1 MIELAVPDMSCGH
14 CRAAV
19 TAAIR
24 TVAPAAVVEVDL
36 TARRVRVEGAGEAA
50 AILSALA
57 GAGYPARVAAA
68 G

>member
-14 CRAAV
+14 CRATV

-24 TVAPAAVVEVDL
+24 ASQPGAGVEID
-36 TARRVRVEGAGEAA
+36 TDARRVRVSGAEDAA
-50 AILSALA
+50 ALVAALA
-57 GAGYPARVAAA
+57 AAGYPASVAAK